1 MRRTIVAAGVGCA
14 ALCGLSRAAEPDVA
28 AVAKEAAAEE
38 NNPADENSQDD
49 DAQDLL
55 FLGPLRPVMIRL
67 HVNVNQR
74 PFRQAWRGNI
84 EKLFR
89 TADVNGDRAIDM
101 IEPPAPTDGKQLAK
115 PAEIDSLANHAA
127 AYLGKE
133 ATQAKNAL
141 RQLAGEQGGRL
152 SQSALVEFFA
162 RVAPPLTVAA
172 NNGNLS
178 RARSGLAPAPALF
191 PLLDANGDQQ
201 LTADELAAA
210 ELRLA
215 NRDFNEDEVLSPRE
229 LMVAPDASLA
239 AAAAPAEASAPSIL
253 PGAAPVYLL
262 NPDVDRKLAC
272 ELIASRYDRDGD
284 GRASFGVA
292 GAGEI
297 QLSDAQ
303 RARAKLGGEG
313 VLDQAATTA
322 LFLQQPDLELSVSI
336 GSVSVQERLATL
348 RKRRTPRA
356 EAEPA
361 DVLPRVKFH
370 RGEKFELYF
379 GDAVIDLYRNNRDPS
394 QNNADGPR
402 VQNFDADNNGYLD
415 ANELAGNP
423 ELAAAFAAI
432 DVDGDGKIFGAEFNA
447 YSDRQTRAAASRLL
461 LEVADGGQQLL
472 HVLDS
477 DPDSVLS
484 VRELRGAAAALEKSD
499 VNRDGRLAGNEI
511 PQRLALELSRNTT
524 AGAQAANQR
533 MPKDESERG
542 EAAPAGPAWFQKLD
556 RNRDGDV
563 SRREFVGPAEIFDRL
578 DADRDGLIDSREAE
592 RAAPAQSK

>member
-1 MRRTIVAAGVGCA
+1 MRRTIVAAGLGCA
-14 ALCGLSRAAEPDVA
+14 LLCGLSRAAEPDVA
-28 AVAKEAAAEE
+28 AVEKEAAAEE
-38 NNPADENSQDD
+38 NNSATENARDD
-49 DAQDLL
+49 DVQDLL

-67 HVNVNQR
+67 HVRVNQR
-74 PFRQAWRGNI
+74 PFRQVWRGNI

-101 IEPPAPTDGKQLAK
+101 IEPPAAADGKQPAK
-115 PAEIDSLANHAA
+115 PAEIDSLASHAA
-127 AYLGKE
+127 AYLGQE

-152 SQSALVEFFA
+152 SQSALVEYFT

-239 AAAAPAEASAPSIL
+239 AAAAPVEASAPSIL
-253 PGAAPVYLL
+253 PGEAPLYLL

-284 GRASFGVA
+284 GRASFGAA

-303 RARAKLGGEG
+303 RARAELGDEG
-313 VLDQAATTA
+313 VLDQAAMTA
-322 LFLQQPDLELSVSI
+322 LFMQEPDLELSVSI

-348 RKRRTPRA
+348 RKRRVPRA

-361 DVLPRVKFH
+361 DVLPRVKH
-370 RGEKFELYF
+370 YRGEKFELFF
-379 GDAVIDLYRNNRDPS
+379 GDAVIDLYRNNRDPA

-423 ELAAAFAAI
+423 ELAAAFETI
-432 DVDGDGKIFGAEFNA
+432 DADGDGKIFGAEFNA
-447 YSDRQTRAAASRLL
+447 YSDRQVKAASSRLL

-524 AGAQAANQR
+524 AVQAANQR

-578 DADRDGLIDSREAE
+578 DADHDGLIDSSEAE
-592 RAAPAQSK
+592 QAAPAQPR

>member
-1 MRRTIVAAGVGCA
+1 MA
-14 ALCGLSRAAEPDVA
+14 
-28 AVAKEAAAEE
+28 
-38 NNPADENSQDD
+38 
-49 DAQDLL
+49 
-55 FLGPLRPVMIRL
+55 
-67 HVNVNQR
+67 
-74 PFRQAWRGNI
+74 
-84 EKLFR
+84 
-89 TADVNGDRAIDM
+89 
-101 IEPPAPTDGKQLAK
+101 
-115 PAEIDSLANHAA
+115 
-127 AYLGKE
+127 
-133 ATQAKNAL
+133 QAKNSL

-239 AAAAPAEASAPSIL
+239 AAAPAEASAPSIL
-253 PGAAPVYLL
+253 PGAAPLYLL
-262 NPDVDRKLAC
+262 NADVDRKLAC

-284 GRASFGVA
+284 GRASFGAA

-297 QLSDAQ
+297 QLTDAQ
-303 RARAKLGGEG
+303 RTRAKLGGEG
-313 VLDQAATTA
+313 VLDQATMTA

-348 RKRRTPRA
+348 RKRRTLRA

-361 DVLPRVKFH
+361 DALPRVKFH
-370 RGEKFELYF
+370 RGEKFELFF
-379 GDAVIDLYRNNRDPS
+379 GDAVIDLYRNNRDPA
-394 QNNADGPR
+394 QNNADGPS

-423 ELAAAFAAI
+423 ELAAAFETI
-432 DVDGDGKIFGAEFNA
+432 DADSDGKIFGAEFNA
-447 YSDRQTRAAASRLL
+447 YSDRQARAAASRLL

-578 DADRDGLIDSREAE
+578 DADHDGLIDSGEAE
-592 RAAPAQSK
+592 RAAPPRAE